1 MVSLVVT
8 ILLSL
13 INIGST
19 TALLAI
25 VTLTIGAMMSSYI
38 ITIGCVLLKRI
49 RGEPLPPHKW
59 TLGQYG
65 MAINIGAL
73 CFLCPVFVF
82 AFFPLTSRVDAETMN
97 WCAVMYGG
105 ILIIAV
111 VYYVFR
117 GRHHYIPPVA
127 LVRREM

>member
-13 INIGST
+13 INIGSSA
-19 TALLAI
+19 ALLAI
-25 VTLTIGAMMSSYI
+25 VTLTISAMMSSYI

-49 RGEPLPPHKW
+49 RGEPLPPHRW
-59 TLGQYG
+59 TLGRFG
-65 MAINIGAL
+65 MAINIGSL

-82 AFFPLTSRVDAETMN
+82 AFFPLTSTVEPESMN

-111 VYYVFR
+111 VYYVLQ

-127 LVRREM
+127 LVKREI

>member
-1 MVSLVVT
+1 MVSLAVT
-8 ILLSL
+8 VLLSL

-38 ITIGCVLLKRI
+38 ITISCLLLRRLRK
-49 RGEPLPPHKW
+49 EPLPPHRW
-59 TLGQYG
+59 TLGRFG

-73 CFLCPVFVF
+73 SFLLPVFVF
-82 AFFPLTSRVDAETMN
+82 AFFPLTSTVEPDSMN
-97 WCAVMYGG
+97 WCAAMYGG

-111 VYYVFR
+111 VYYVVR

-127 LVRREM
+127 LVRRDI